1 MISEKRIVL
10 DEWLRYSQKKMPVIT
25 RFQLKNANAMRDHRA
40 RVRSIIRD
48 KIVDARPVC
57 TLEISQYSESSDDD
71 TDSVCSDTGSLFPCE
86 TDSDYTPES
95 DDEASREDAI
105 DLLLEKCMT
114 LAHDIQAKK
123 DELDK
128 RIEEQDEK
136 EKALEKR
143 IEEQEAKPVESR
155 CAFPL
160 RIMLFVAFMSWV
172 TYVVDTYKYDATFS
186 YWRS

>member
-1 MISEKRIVL
+1 
-10 DEWLRYSQKKMPVIT
+10 
-25 RFQLKNANAMRDHRA
+25 
-40 RVRSIIRD
+40 
-48 KIVDARPVC
+48 
-57 TLEISQYSESSDDD
+57 
-71 TDSVCSDTGSLFPCE
+71 VCSDTGSLFPCE

>member
-1 MISEKRIVL
+1 
-10 DEWLRYSQKKMPVIT
+10 MPVIT
-25 RFQLKNANAMRDHRA
+25 RFQLKNANAMRDNRA
-40 RVRSIIRD
+40 RIRSIVRD
-48 KIVDARPVC
+48 NMVDARPVC

-71 TDSVCSDTGSLFPCE
+71 TDSECSETGSLFPCE
-86 TDSDYTPES
+86 TDSDYIPES
-95 DDEASREDAI
+95 DEESRDEAI
-105 DLLLEKCMT
+105 DRLLEKCMK
-114 LAHDIQAKK
+114 LAETIQAKK
-123 DELDK
+123 EELDK

-160 RIMLFVAFMSWV
+160 RIILFIAFMSYV
-172 TYVVDTYKYDATFS
+172 TYVVDTYKFDPTFS

>member
-1 MISEKRIVL
+1 
-10 DEWLRYSQKKMPVIT
+10 MPVIT

-57 TLEISQYSESSDDD
+57 TLEISQYSESSDDE

-95 DDEASREDAI
+95 DDEESREDAI
-105 DLLLEKCMT
+105 DRLLEKCMT
-114 LAHDIQAKK
+114 LAHNIQAKK
-123 DELDK
+123 EELDK

-143 IEEQEAKPVESR
+143 IQEQKKEPEVEEKPVESR

-160 RIMLFVAFMSWV
+160 RIMIFLAFMSYV
-172 TYVVDTYKYDATFS
+172 TYVVDTYKFDPTFS

>member
-1 MISEKRIVL
+1 M
-10 DEWLRYSQKKMPVIT
+10 
-25 RFQLKNANAMRDHRA
+25 
-40 RVRSIIRD
+40 
-48 KIVDARPVC
+48 VDARPVC

-71 TDSVCSDTGSLFPCE
+71 TDSVCSDTGSLFPCD
-86 TDSDYTPES
+86 TDSEYVPES
-95 DDEASREDAI
+95 DEESRDEAI
-105 DLLLEKCMT
+105 DRLLEKCMK
-114 LAHDIQAKK
+114 LAETIQAKK

-160 RIMLFVAFMSWV
+160 RIIIFIAFMSYV
-172 TYVVDTYKYDATFS
+172 TYVVDTYKFDPTFS